1 MSAIQPESGTAL
13 ALPRMTR
20 VVVGSTN
27 PVKIAAVR
35 AVLERSG
42 SDADIRGIAVPS
54 GVRDQ
59 PEGDAETIR
68 GATQRA
74 RAALAASDA
83 DLAVG
88 IEGGVV
94 EEAGHMRTC
103 AWAAVVA
110 RDGRVGVGGS
120 LAMILPDR
128 VAALVRNGM
137 ELGHA
142 MDHITGGRDT
152 KHGAGAVGILTAG
165 LVDRQRA
172 YEALV
177 TYALAQFLAPAY
189 YSGEPA

>member
-1 MSAIQPESGTAL
+1 MSMIEARTSPSADGAR
-13 ALPRMTR
+13 AGR
-20 VVVGSTN
+20 VAVGSTN
-27 PVKIAAVR
+27 PVKVAAVS
-35 AVLERSG
+35 AVLARAGWSA
-42 SDADIRGIAVPS
+42 SVVSVAVAS

-59 PEGDAETIR
+59 PFGDAETIR

-74 RAALAASDA
+74 RAALDAGDA
-83 DLAVG
+83 DVGIG

-94 EEAGHMRTC
+94 DDDGAMRTC

-120 LAMILPDR
+120 LAMLLPVR
-128 VAALVRNGM
+128 VASLVREGV

-142 MDHITGGRDT
+142 MDRVTGAHGT

-172 YEALV
+172 YETLV
-177 TYALAQFLAPAY
+177 AYALAPFLSPAHY
-189 YSGEPA
+189 AEDA